1 MPTPEDIETVEESN
15 TQSEEL
21 ALAEVPTDQNAPVY
35 PVTLKRIDRT
45 VLYNATFLGCDE
57 RNYYGDSLPDQL
69 DVIWKYRLGKGESFS
84 TPERGVEEWSGAGWT
99 GQPLLIE
106 ENGELV
112 LFQGAFDHTL
122 KKIDAVSGSLIWEYR
137 FDDILKGTGTI
148 SAGANGLM
156 ILQGSRLGLG
166 NSINTKKIYS
176 FRSIRVEDGEEV
188 WRFNVRPTLSY
199 SRDVDGSALVFD
211 DTVYIGLENGIFTV
225 LEGDKVDGGEPEI
238 LEEHFL
244 YTDEDFVR
252 HGGNLVTESSPAR
265 LGDHLY
271 ITSGSGHVYG
281 YNLRTRSIDWDLY
294 LGADMDGSPVV
305 TYDSCL
311 IVTVEQQFIKGKGGA
326 MKIDPSRA
334 PEESVVWY
342 FPTLPRN
349 FADWKGGIIGSAAVN
364 DRYRYSEDPML
375 AAFMGIDGILYVVEH
390 DSITD
395 NLTQGPD
402 GKTVYPMPRL
412 VDQKEVGPS
421 ISTPVFSGDRLL
433 AASYLGIEL
442 FRVSQNGLE
451 SLQRRQGG
459 FEATPFFH
467 RGQVFV
473 ASRDGYLYCLGDTTK
488 RVDRTVPEYPEA
500 DLLTHEI
507 NEPGNELEDAA
518 GITQSSPE
526 IKPEREPSITETA
539 EPEPSALQEG
549 RYQLIV
555 GAFSVSENAERMKT
569 GCIDKGIETRIEVF
583 NGMHYVIVGQNGS
596 GDFTELKRK
605 LEAKGLKNLWVRRN

>member
-1 MPTPEDIETVEESN
+1 MPTTEDIETIGESN

-21 ALAEVPTDQNAPVY
+21 TLAELPTDQNTPVY
-35 PVTLKRIDRT
+35 PVTLKRVDRT

-148 SAGANGLM
+148 SVGANGLT

-176 FRSIRVEDGEEV
+176 FRSISAEDGEEV

-199 SRDVDGSALVFD
+199 SRDVDGSALVLD

-225 LEGDKVDGGEPEI
+225 LEGDNVDGGEPEI

-244 YTDEDFVR
+244 YTDEDFVK

-281 YNLRTRSIDWDLY
+281 YNLKTRSIDWDLY

-311 IVTVEQQFIKGKGGA
+311 IITIEQQFIKGKGGA

-364 DRYRYSEDPML
+364 DRYRRANDPML
-375 AAFMGIDGILYVVEH
+375 AAFMGVDGNLYVVQH

-395 NLTQGPD
+395 DLAQGPD
-402 GKTVYPMPRL
+402 GVTVYPRPRL
-412 VDQKEVGPS
+412 IAKTEVGPS
-421 ISTPVFSGDRLL
+421 ISTPVFSQDRLL
-433 AASYLGIEL
+433 AASYQGVEL
-442 FRVSQNGLE
+442 FRVLPDGIE
-451 SLQRRQGG
+451 SISRRKGG

-467 RGQVFV
+467 RGQVFL
-473 ASRDGYLYCLGDTTK
+473 ASRDGYIYCFGDTAKT
-488 RVDRTVPEYPEA
+488 RDIPEIIVPEQPP
-500 DLLTHEI
+500 LLASEETEHIEETTTEEEVVAVEI
-507 NEPGNELEDAA
+507 DPV
-518 GITQSSPE
+518 S
-526 IKPEREPSITETA
+526 
-539 EPEPSALQEG
+539 EPEPPVEQNSSAIQEG
-549 RYQLIV
+549 RFQLIV
-555 GAFSVSENAERMKT
+555 GAFSVPANAERMM
-569 GCIDKGIETRIEVF
+569 KGFQQQGITVKLEAF
-583 NGMHYVIVGQNGS
+583 NGMNYVVVGQNNTGN
-596 GDFTELKRK
+596 FNELKHD
-605 LEAKGLKNLWVRRN
+605 LESKGLKNLWVRRK